1 MTNSLTYAPL
11 RSSGLTNK
19 QIEKVYEVF
28 IDSFAGA
35 AGGVMSQVLF
45 YPLGNLQTRLQA
57 GPGHQGSKIDLSKQK
72 PNQPGNLQES
82 PKTQKKE
89 NMIPGSPAP
98 RVYSPK
104 SDPKKVSI
112 VQVIRRM
119 IQKDG
124 LLSFYKGFY
133 MAL

>member
-1 MTNSLTYAPL
+1 MTNSVGYASL
-11 RSSGLTNK
+11 ASSGLTDK
-19 QIEKVYEVF
+19 QIEKTAEVF
-28 IDSFAGA
+28 IDAFAGA

-57 GPGHQGSKIDLSKQK
+57 GPGHQGSKIDLKTAR
-72 PNQPGNLQES
+72 PGNQQES

-89 NMIPGSPAP
+89 NLIPSSPAP

-104 SDPKKVSI
+104 SDPTKVSI

-119 IQKDG
+119 I
-124 LLSFYKGFY
+124 
-133 MAL
+133 